1 MTVAFFHFICL
12 RVTYMT
18 IYKKAANSKTSD
30 FSPFYSS
37 KRIISNL
44 FIVVTVACCLGL
56 NAKVQNY
63 PSLLASH
70 ARHVRENGGK

>member
-30 FSPFYSS
+30 FPPFYSS

-44 FIVVTVACCLGL
+44 FIVVTGRKNTSTKELVG
-56 NAKVQNY
+56 Y
-63 PSLLASH
+63 
-70 ARHVRENGGK
+70 